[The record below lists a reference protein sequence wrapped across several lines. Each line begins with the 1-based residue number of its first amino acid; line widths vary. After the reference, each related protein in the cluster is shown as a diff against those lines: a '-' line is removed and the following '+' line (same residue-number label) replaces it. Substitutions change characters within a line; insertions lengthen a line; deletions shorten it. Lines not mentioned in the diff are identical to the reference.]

1 MARTWANPADGGGRD
16 AQGEAPSAEL
26 GGTRRGAQGHARS
39 GEPGG
44 TRRAAPGGDGAAAAG
59 LDLHLDLTGPRIRTA
74 VEAALRQA
82 VQSGRLPAGT
92 RLPAT
97 RGLAADLGV
106 ARNTVADAYGQ
117 LVAEGWLTAR
127 QGSGTRVAEQPAAH
141 PSAGPVELPAG
152 PPGEHSAA
160 RPAPG
165 YPAHPG
171 GLTAPARTAADPA
184 RARPADPAGI
194 PGTRRL
200 VAAEPRPL
208 RYSLRPG
215 VPDLGEFPRAAWL
228 AAARHAITAA
238 PSEAFGYGDARG
250 RPELRAALASYLA
263 RARGVRATPDRI
275 VICSGFTQALALLCR
290 VLAADGVA
298 EMAAEV
304 YGHQHHRNVIAAQGL
319 SCRQVPVDENGAVI
333 TAADEF
339 SGAGA
344 LLLTPSHQ
352 FPLGVPLAPDRR
364 GQAVAWAA
372 RTGRVVIEDDY
383 DGEFRYDRRAIGA
396 MQALAPEHVV
406 YAGTASK
413 TLAPA
418 VRLAWLVLP
427 ARLLDPFVAAKL
439 VTDLH
444 GSSLDELALAEL
456 INSGGYDRHVRRARL
471 LYRRRR
477 DRLVAALARAVP
489 DARVTGVAAG
499 LHAVLFLP
507 PGMRE
512 ADVIASAAGRSLAL
526 DGMRTFQPRGVAHP
540 AALVLG
546 YATPPAHAFTTAVSR
561 LCAALRD
568 CS

>member
-1 MARTWANPADGGGRD
+1 M
-16 AQGEAPSAEL
+16 
-26 GGTRRGAQGHARS
+26 
-39 GEPGG
+39 EPGG
-44 TRRAAPGGDGAAAAG
+44 PGQAAGAGSAASG
-59 LDLHLDLTGPRIRTA
+59 LDLHLDLTGPRVRVT
-74 VEAALRQA
+74 VEAALRRA

-97 RGLAADLGV
+97 RTLAADLGI

-127 QGSGTRVAEQPAAH
+127 QGSGTRVARPPAA
-141 PSAGPVELPAG
+141 
-152 PPGEHSAA
+152 PGERRGQDGAPPAA
-160 RPAPG
+160 ATQ
-165 YPAHPG
+165 A
-171 GLTAPARTAADPA
+171 
-184 RARPADPAGI
+184 
-194 PGTRRL
+194 
-200 VAAEPRPL
+200 PRP

-228 AAARHAITAA
+228 AASRRAITAA
-238 PSEAFGYGDARG
+238 PSEAFGYGDPQG

-263 RARGVRATPDRI
+263 RARGVRASPDRI

-290 VLAADGVA
+290 VLAASG
-298 EMAAEV
+298 AAELAAEAC
-304 YGHQHHRNVIAAQGL
+304 GHQHHRNVIAAQGL
-319 SCRQVPVDENGAVI
+319 SCRPVPVDENGAIIGAV
-333 TAADEF
+333 DEF
-339 SGAGA
+339 PDAAA
-344 LLLTPSHQ
+344 LLLTPAHQ
-352 FPLGVPLAPDRR
+352 FPLGVPLAPGRR
-364 GQAVAWAA
+364 GDAVAWAA

-396 MQALAPEHVV
+396 MQALAPEQVV

-427 ARLLDPFVAAKL
+427 ARLLDPVVAAKL
-439 VTDLH
+439 VADLH
-444 GSSLDELALAEL
+444 GSSLDELTLAEL

-512 ADVIASAAGRSLAL
+512 AEVVASAARRGLAL
-526 DGMRTFQPRGVAHP
+526 DGMGGFGPPGVVHP
-540 AALVLG
+540 EALVLG
-546 YATPPAHAFTTAVSR
+546 YATPPAHAFTTAVGR